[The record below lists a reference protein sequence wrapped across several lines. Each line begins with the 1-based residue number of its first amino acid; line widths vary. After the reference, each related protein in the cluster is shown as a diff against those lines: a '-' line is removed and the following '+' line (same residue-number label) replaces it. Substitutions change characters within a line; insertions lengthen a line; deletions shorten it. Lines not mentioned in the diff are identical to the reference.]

1 MLCCQFQ
8 IVREH
13 YLRDDIW
20 CGSEICNL
28 CNHKPNEIILGSG
41 DDLQST
47 KFNFPHYLVFDT
59 NVILNQID
67 VLEED
72 ALKNVVILTTVLDEV
87 KHKSSAVYKRL
98 RDLISNPS
106 KNYFIFVN
114 EHHKYVDSNL

>member
-1 MLCCQFQ
+1 MFQ

-20 CGSEICNL
+20 CGSEVCHE
-28 CNHKPNEIILGSG
+28 CFQKPNEVILSDGNS
-41 DDLQST
+41 LKST
-47 KFNFPHYLVFDT
+47 IFDFPHYLIFDT
-59 NVILNQID
+59 NIILNQID

-72 ALKNVVILTTVLDEV
+72 ALKNVIILSTVLDEV

-98 RDLISNPS
+98 RDLIGNPS

-114 EHHKYVDSNL
+114 EHHK